1 MVVSYLQPIKCI
13 SLVPKFC
20 QKNKTKKQQL
30 TWTWIVL
37 VEPLS
42 DDPQLG
48 LLTSETGD
56 RNVTI
61 RNISTVWRVV
71 A

>member
-1 MVVSYLQPIKCI
+1 M
-13 SLVPKFC
+13 
-20 QKNKTKKQQL
+20 
-30 TWTWIVL
+30 L

-56 RNVTI
+56 RNVMI
-61 RNISTVWRVV
+61 QEYLYSLEGSGLKL
-71 A
+71 

>member
-1 MVVSYLQPIKCI
+1 MFNSFVK
-13 SLVPKFC
+13 
-20 QKNKTKKQQL
+20 KNKTKKQQL

-56 RNVTI
+56 RNVMI
-61 RNISTVWRVV
+61 QEYLYSLEGSDLKL
-71 A
+71 